1 MDINDVPQDNSSTY
15 ANMKKALYVKDKE
28 GKATSVASSG
38 WEVEETVTKQ
48 ALEDINEHIKEAYY
62 EVKNGKKSTL
72 YYHMYKQR
80 MDLSLLSQATGF
92 FKWRIKRDFEPKV
105 FSKIKQ
111 SRLKEYCE
119 VLGVSLKEIK
129 ELPNEQF

>member
-62 EVKNGKKSTL
+62 EVKNGKNLHFT
-72 YYHMYKQR
+72 
-80 MDLSLLSQATGF
+80 TTCT
-92 FKWRIKRDFEPKV
+92 
-105 FSKIKQ
+105 SKEWI
-111 SRLKEYCE
+111 
-119 VLGVSLKEIK
+119 
-129 ELPNEQF
+129 

>member
-1 MDINDVPQDNSSTY
+1 
-15 ANMKKALYVKDKE
+15 
-28 GKATSVASSG
+28 
-38 WEVEETVTKQ
+38 
-48 ALEDINEHIKEAYY
+48 
-62 EVKNGKKSTL
+62 
-72 YYHMYKQR
+72 MYKQR